1 MKSFI
6 EVVKP
11 EKAAEQKGFPTFE
24 DVVKGGNPIEEATT
38 GTASKNLQDAIGKLH
53 QLQLDLQG
61 VQKSML
67 DARERFL
74 GIPKGD
80 PERDPIAEELKTLN
94 KKKADLEKNI
104 KDAENKLQSALDK
117 EDVED
122 VDMDLL

>member
-6 EVVKP
+6 EIVKP
-11 EKAAEQKGFPTFE
+11 EQAAAAKGFPTFE
-24 DVVKGGNPIEEATT
+24 DVVKSGNPMEEGV
-38 GTASKNLQDAIGKLH
+38 GTSSKGLQDAIGKLH
-53 QLQLDLQG
+53 QLQLDLQN

-67 DARERFL
+67 DARDKFL

-80 PERDPIAEELKTLN
+80 PERDPIAEELKSLN

-104 KDAENKLQSALDK
+104 KDAEAKLQSALDK

-122 VDMDLL
+122 VDIDLI